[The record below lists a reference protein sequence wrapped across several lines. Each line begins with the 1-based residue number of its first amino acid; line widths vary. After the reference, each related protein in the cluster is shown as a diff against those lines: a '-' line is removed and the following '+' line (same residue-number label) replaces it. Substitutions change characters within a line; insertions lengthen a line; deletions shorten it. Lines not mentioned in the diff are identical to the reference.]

1 MSTPKAHSLRAGAGR
16 YMCMR
21 KRKGYLLAW
30 SAPPG
35 VCMMSRSGTAS
46 FLADWH
52 AGDMYPE
59 ELHLVTMV
67 DNTTGAPVP
76 PECNERLCLAV
87 FGVMMK

>member
-1 MSTPKAHSLRAGAGR
+1 
-16 YMCMR
+16 
-21 KRKGYLLAW
+21 
-30 SAPPG
+30 
-35 VCMMSRSGTAS
+35 
-46 FLADWH
+46 
-52 AGDMYPE
+52 MYPE